1 MRVGIGYDVHRLV
14 EGRSLV
20 LGGVAIPHEV
30 GLEGHSD
37 ADALL
42 HAVMDA
48 LLGAA
53 GLDDIGHHFPPGD
66 DRFRGI
72 SSRELLA
79 EVRRLVEGA
88 GWRVVNVDSTVVAE
102 RPKLA
107 PHLPE
112 MKQAIGET
120 LGLAQSGEEVGIKA
134 TTNEGLGFLGRQEE
148 IAAMAVALIARREV
162 QDLEE

>member
-107 PHLPE
+107 PHLPG

-120 LGLAQSGEEVGIKA
+120 LGLAQSRVGIKA
-134 TTNEGLGFLGRQEE
+134 TTNEGLGFLGRQEG